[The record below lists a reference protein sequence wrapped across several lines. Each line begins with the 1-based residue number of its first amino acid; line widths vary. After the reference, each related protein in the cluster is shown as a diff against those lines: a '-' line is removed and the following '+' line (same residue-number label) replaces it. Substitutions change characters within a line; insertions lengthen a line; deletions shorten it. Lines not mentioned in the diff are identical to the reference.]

1 MTKSKSYKQKK
12 SGKQQK
18 AKAAVDQQTKNAANG
33 MRLNKYIAN
42 SGKCSRRDADI
53 FIASGNVKVNGKVI
67 TEMGYR
73 VQLDDEVIFD
83 GQRIDPAPKE
93 YVIMNKPKGFLV
105 TGNPNKSG
113 RTVMD
118 ILTQYTKTKLA
129 PVGKL
134 DNSATGLILFTNDGT
149 LSKKLASSKS
159 KLKQLFDVNLNKPM
173 SLEDLRTLQKEKIFI
188 GGKPVIINDADYVK
202 NKPKRNIGIEITSTE
217 DHIIPKIM
225 TKLGYEVE
233 KLDRV
238 KYGEITKKDLPRG
251 RCRHLSKQEV
261 INLGLL

>member
-1 MTKSKSYKQKK
+1 MKKNKSHTQKK
-12 SGKQQK
+12 SVSKQY
-18 AKAAVDQQTKNAANG
+18 AKAAVDQRTKNAAGG

-53 FIASGNVKVNGKVI
+53 FISSGNVQVNGKVI

-73 VQLDDEVIFD
+73 VQLTDEVIFD
-83 GQRIDPAPKE
+83 GQPIDPAPKE
-93 YVIMNKPKGFLV
+93 YVIMNKPKGFFV

-113 RTVMD
+113 RTVME
-118 ILTQYTKTKLA
+118 ILNNYTKSRLA

-134 DNSATGLILFTNDGT
+134 DNSATGLMLFTNDGT
-149 LSKKLASSKS
+149 LSKKLAASGS

-173 SLEDLRTLQKEKIFI
+173 SIEDLRTLQNEKLFI
-188 GGKPVIINDADYVK
+188 GGKPVMINDADYVK
-202 NKPKRNIGIEITSTE
+202 NKPKRNIGVEIISTE

-251 RCRHLSKQEV
+251 MCRHLSKQEV

>member
-1 MTKSKSYKQKK
+1 MKKHKGKFSEESKNKK
-12 SGKQQK
+12 
-18 AKAAVDQQTKNAANG
+18 VDQSAIDAQTKNAKQG

-42 SGKCSRRDADI
+42 SGKCSRRDADL
-53 FIASGNVKVNGKVI
+53 FIKSGNVQVNGKVV
-67 TEMGYR
+67 TEMGHR
-73 VQLDDEVIFD
+73 VNLEDEVIFD

-93 YVIMNKPKGFLV
+93 YVILNKPKGFFV
-105 TGNPNKSG
+105 TGNPNKHG

-118 ILTQYTKTKLA
+118 IVNKFTKSQLA

-134 DNSATGLILFTNDGT
+134 DNSATGLMLFTNDGT

-159 KLKQLFDVNLNKPM
+159 QLKQLFDVNLNKPM
-173 SLEDLRTLQKEKIFI
+173 QYDDLKMLQNEKTFI
-188 GGKPVIINDADYVK
+188 GGKQVVINSIDYVK
-202 NKPKRNIGIEITSTE
+202 SKPKRNIGIEIISTE
-217 DHIIPKIM
+217 DHIVPKIM
-225 TKLGYEVE
+225 KKMGYEVE

-251 RCRHLSKQEV
+251 MCRHLTKQEV

>member
-1 MTKSKSYKQKK
+1 MKKDKHPSRKRSTDKQGSKS
-12 SGKQQK
+12 
-18 AKAAVDQQTKNAANG
+18 AVDAQTKNDKSG

-53 FIASGNVKVNGKVI
+53 FIASGNVKVNGKVV

-73 VQLDDEVIFD
+73 VKLDDEVMFD

-105 TGNPNKSG
+105 TGNPNRPG

-118 ILTQYTKTKLA
+118 ILQNYTRTRLS

-134 DNSATGLILFTNDGT
+134 DNSATGLMLFTNDGT
-149 LSKKLASSKS
+149 LAKKLASSKS
-159 KLKQLFDVNLNKPM
+159 DLKQLFDVNLNRPM
-173 SLEDLRTLQKEKIFI
+173 SLEDLKTLQNEKMFI
-188 GGKPVIINDADYVK
+188 GGKPVTISDADYVN
-202 NKPKRNIGIEITSTE
+202 NKPKRNVGIEIISTE

-225 TKLGYEVE
+225 KKLGYEVE